1 MPDREVRTTANGQR
15 TTNNPETITMIKNWL
30 PAALLCLIA
39 GTASSQTLFT
49 FGSHKASADEFLK
62 AFNKNNQ
69 QTGTAR
75 TRAMK
80 EYLDLYI
87 NSRLKI
93 QQAYDLG
100 YDTLPQIK
108 AEAENLRNQIVD
120 NYMSDPEAVAKLS
133 REAFQRSLK
142 DIHAAHIFISFTR
155 DGQQDTAAAKQ
166 KLATVEKRL
175 AKGEDFLTIAQQLSD
190 DPSAQKNKGDLDFVT
205 VFTLPYELESLLYNT
220 SPGRYSKVY
229 ASKAGYH
236 IVKNLGERKALGKI
250 KVQQIL
256 LAFPPTLNDAGEK
269 RIARLAD
276 SLYQRIGKGD
286 DFGKLAAAFSNDHI
300 SAARDG
306 ITPEIA
312 VGEYDPVFE
321 KMVWTLPT
329 DGAVSKPFKTSHG
342 YHIVKRLQLMP
353 VITDPANAANNQQL
367 EARVKSDDRWK
378 TAKDFIYVQVKAKPG
393 IQPAGISNSVLWP
406 ATDSLVGGRQ
416 PKSIG
421 QQTVL
426 FRIGKTAFLV
436 SDWVQYV
443 QMYRYMPGGASTKP
457 YPSLMEEFTNN
468 AMYKYYRDNLEDYNE
483 EFRNQIAEFRD
494 GNLFFEVMQ
503 REVWNKAQTDT
514 VALQALYQKNRSQY
528 IWQPSADAIIF
539 FASDQLTAKNLS
551 EEIKKNPS
559 NWKQLAEK
567 FSEKVVADS
576 ARYEWGQLP
585 GSVKEAPKAGV
596 ITPLQINQTDNTA
609 AFAYIV
615 KVYTQPGIRSF
626 NEAKG
631 LVMNDYQVQL
641 ENEWV
646 LELRKKYPV
655 KVDEGVWGQLK

>member
-1 MPDREVRTTANGQR
+1 
-15 TTNNPETITMIKNWL
+15 MIKNWL

-69 QTGTAR
+69 QTGAAR
-75 TRAMK
+75 TKAMK

-120 NYMSDPEAVAKLS
+120 NYMSDPDAVAKLS

-142 DIHAAHIFISFTR
+142 DIHAAHIFISFTK
-155 DGQQDTAAAKQ
+155 DGQQDTVAAKQ

-175 AKGEDFLTIAQQLSD
+175 AKGEDFLTVAQQLSD

-220 SPGRYSKVY
+220 APGRYSKVY
-229 ASKAGYH
+229 TSKAGYH
-236 IVKNLGERKALGKI
+236 IFKNLGERKALGKI

-256 LAFPPTLNDAGEK
+256 LAFPPALNDAGEK

-276 SLYQRIGKGD
+276 SLYQRISKGD

-321 KMVWTLPT
+321 KTVWALPT
-329 DGAVSKPFKTSHG
+329 DGAVTKPFKTSHG
-342 YHIVKRLQLMP
+342 YHIVKRLQLLP
-353 VITDPANAANNQQL
+353 VITDPSNAANNQQL
-367 EARVKSDDRWK
+367 EARVRSDDRWK

-393 IQPAGISNSVLWP
+393 IQPAAIANSVLWP

-416 PKSIG
+416 TKSID

-426 FRIGKTAFLV
+426 FHIGKTAFLV

-443 QMYRYMPGGASTKP
+443 QMYRYMPGGASTRP
-457 YPSLMEEFTNN
+457 YPSLMEEFINN

-503 REVWNKAQTDT
+503 RQVWNKAQTDT

-539 FASDQLTAKNLS
+539 FASDQLTAKSLS
-551 EEIKKNPS
+551 EEIKKKPS

-585 GSVKEAPKAGV
+585 GNVKEAPRAGV
-596 ITPLQINQTDNTA
+596 VTPLQVNQTDNTA

-646 LELRKKYPV
+646 SELRKKYPV